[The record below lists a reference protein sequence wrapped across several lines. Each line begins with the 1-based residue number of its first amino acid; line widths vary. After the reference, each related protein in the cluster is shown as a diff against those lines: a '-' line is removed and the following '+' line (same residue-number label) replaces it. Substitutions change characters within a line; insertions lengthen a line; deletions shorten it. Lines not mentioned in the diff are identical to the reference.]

1 MTAQIYRYS
10 KVVVPGPDG
19 YTIYARLPEHG
30 MELCEIDGKTYVT
43 VPEDAGQMPE
53 QHPEITLEPVIV
65 DAGLRD
71 RLKKSARI
79 CQLIDQS
86 IIDLIRTRYNPEDE
100 MYFAR
105 IGVGVSLGAYQFEPG
120 EQEALLAYGAY
131 VEECRQWGRQK
142 RAELGL

>member
-1 MTAQIYRYS
+1 MPAQIYRYS

-30 MELCEIDGKTYVT
+30 MELCELDGKTYVT
-43 VPEDAGQMPE
+43 VPTDAGPMPE

-65 DAGLRD
+65 DVGLRD

>member
-1 MTAQIYRYS
+1 
-10 KVVVPGPDG
+10 
-19 YTIYARLPEHG
+19 

-105 IGVGVSLGAYQFEPG
+105 IGVGVSMGAYQFEPG
-120 EQEALLAYGAY
+120 EQEALLSYGAY

>member
-1 MTAQIYRYS
+1 MPAQIYRYS

-30 MELCEIDGKTYVT
+30 MELCELDGKTYVT
-43 VPEDAGQMPE
+43 VPTDAGPMPE

-65 DAGLRD
+65 DVGLRD

-86 IIDLIRTRYNPEDE
+86 IIDLIRARYNPEDE